1 MWLMA
6 EGVRIG
12 GIYMNRL
19 EFLLLRLLWTRLR
32 PLSSPPREIV
42 LVEVPL
48 VIADFRC
55 RARIGNGGVRNPLS
69 SVVFIQEIANSN
81 EIVEFGSIMYNL
93 FENCVDDRWRPG
105 VLSGPY
111 PPPL

>member
-12 GIYMNRL
+12 GICVNRL

-32 PLSSPPREIV
+32 SLSSPREIV

-48 VIADFRC
+48 VIAEFRC

-81 EIVEFGSIMYNL
+81 EIVEFGSIMCNL